1 MKRTILSI
9 TLAVV
14 ALTALAQSSN
24 YTISG
29 DFNMILKNAPF
40 VVKADSVYL
49 SDSGYIIEEV
59 DENGITTST
68 LPAQSPKKNKVTDG
82 KFQISGHVE
91 RPVYAA
97 LNADMDAKYEDG
109 STKRYI
115 QGYPLILEP
124 GHIVMDS
131 EKPMFRG
138 TPLNDACAEA
148 YLKYFQL
155 LESSQF
161 VELKQYMQDFVTEHA
176 ADPAGVFM
184 TILTEDILHPREIMR
199 MIKLLSDNGQGC
211 TDLEVL
217 KWRIEDQCKLPQEG
231 DMFTDFAVE
240 YDGKTTRLSDYV
252 GRGKYVLADFW
263 ASWCGPCRQEIPN
276 IIAAH
281 EKYKDRN
288 FTALG
293 IAVNDKPEATL
304 RAMEHDG
311 INYPQI
317 INSQK
322 IATDA
327 YGINGIPEI
336 ILFAPD
342 GTILARGLRGNE
354 IEKKMAEIFVE

>member
-1 MKRTILSI
+1 MKKIILSFTAVMAI
-9 TLAVV
+9 TAS
-14 ALTALAQSSN
+14 AQTNN
-24 YTISG
+24 YTVSG
-29 DFNMILKNAPF
+29 DFSLLFKNVPF
-40 VVKADSVYL
+40 VVKVDSVYI

-59 DENGITTST
+59 DENGST
-68 LPAQSPKKNKVTDG
+68 MSTPPAQSQKKYKVMDG
-82 KFQISGHVE
+82 MFQISGQVE
-91 RPVYAA
+91 RPVYAT
-97 LNADMDAKYEDG
+97 LNTDTEAKYEDG
-109 STKRYI
+109 STKRYVS
-115 QGYPLILEP
+115 GYPFILEP
-124 GHIVMDS
+124 GHIVMDC
-131 EKPMFRG
+131 ERPVFRG

-176 ADPAGVFM
+176 GDPAGVFM
-184 TILTEDILHPREIMR
+184 TLLTEDILQPKEIMR

-217 KWRIEDQCKLPQEG
+217 KWRIEEQCQLPQEG

-240 YDGKTTRLSDYV
+240 YDGKTTRFSDYV
-252 GRGKYVLADFW
+252 GRGKYVLVDFW
-263 ASWCGPCRQEIPN
+263 ASWCGPCRKEIPN

-304 RAMEHDG
+304 RAMEHDS

-354 IEKKMAEIFVE
+354 IEKKLAEIFGE

>member
-1 MKRTILSI
+1 MKKIILSLM
-9 TLAVV
+9 LAVV
-14 ALTALAQSSN
+14 ALTTSAQTSN
-24 YTISG
+24 YTVSG
-29 DFNMILKNAPF
+29 DFSMIIKNAPF
-40 VVKADSVYL
+40 VMQVDSVYI

-59 DENGITTST
+59 DENGSTTST
-68 LPAQSPKKNKVTDG
+68 PPAQSPKKYKVMDG
-82 KFQISGHVE
+82 KFQISGQVE
-91 RPVYAA
+91 RPVYTI
-97 LNADMDAKYEDG
+97 LETDTEAKYEDG
-109 STKRYI
+109 RTKRYI
-115 QGYPLILEP
+115 QGYPFILEP
-124 GHIVMDS
+124 GNIVMDS
-131 EKPMFRG
+131 EKPVFRG

-161 VELKQYMQDFVTEHA
+161 VELKQYMHDFVAKHA

-184 TILTEDILHPREIMR
+184 TLLTEDIMQPKEIMR

-211 TDLEVL
+211 PDLEIL
-217 KWRIEDQCKLPQEG
+217 KWRIEEQCQLPQEG
-231 DMFTDFAVE
+231 DMFTDFVVE

-342 GTILARGLRGNE
+342 GTILARGLRGNQ
-354 IEKKMAEIFVE
+354 IEMKLAEVLLH